1 MSCLWRILLYI
12 SFIPSNDQKMW
23 AFKHKNYEAQKKV
36 IAIIFMDRAIKNS
49 TNQHILNLLA
59 QGKQII
65 EKYEDKYLEGE
76 AKDILKNELEK
87 VRDELVDI
95 QNRRILDL
103 INKHQTLDNLQQEE
117 YKVQNE
123 MTDLIMKI
131 NELIGS
137 EAW

>member
-1 MSCLWRILLYI
+1 
-12 SFIPSNDQKMW
+12 
-23 AFKHKNYEAQKKV
+23 
-36 IAIIFMDRAIKNS
+36 MDRSIKNS

-103 INKHQTLDNLQQEE
+103 IDKHQTLDNLPQEE

-137 EAW
+137 ETW

>member
-1 MSCLWRILLYI
+1 MYMGHE
-12 SFIPSNDQKMW
+12 N
-23 AFKHKNYEAQKKV
+23 
-36 IAIIFMDRAIKNS
+36 KNS
-49 TNQHILNLLA
+49 PDRHILDLLA
-59 QGKQII
+59 QGKQIVK
-65 EKYEDKYLEGE
+65 KYEDKDLQGE
-76 AKDILKNELEK
+76 AKDVLKKELEK

-103 INKHQTLDNLQQEE
+103 IDKHQTLDNMPEEE

-123 MTDLIMKI
+123 ITDLIMKI

>member
-1 MSCLWRILLYI
+1 M
-12 SFIPSNDQKMW
+12 DQTK
-23 AFKHKNYEAQKKV
+23 
-36 IAIIFMDRAIKNS
+36 KNS
-49 TNQHILNLLA
+49 TEQHILDLLA

-103 INKHQTLDNLQQEE
+103 IDKHQTLDNLPQEE

-123 MTDLIMKI
+123 MTEFILKI

-137 EAW
+137 ETW

>member
-1 MSCLWRILLYI
+1 
-12 SFIPSNDQKMW
+12 
-23 AFKHKNYEAQKKV
+23 
-36 IAIIFMDRAIKNS
+36 MDRAIKNS

>member
-1 MSCLWRILLYI
+1 
-12 SFIPSNDQKMW
+12 
-23 AFKHKNYEAQKKV
+23 
-36 IAIIFMDRAIKNS
+36 MDRTIKNS
-49 TNQHILNLLA
+49 NEQHILNLLI

-76 AKDILKNELEK
+76 AKDILKSELEK
-87 VRDELVDI
+87 VRDELVEI

-103 INKHQTLDNLQQEE
+103 IDRHQTLDNLPQEE
-117 YKVQNE
+117 YNVQNE

-137 EAW
+137 ETW

>member
-1 MSCLWRILLYI
+1 M
-12 SFIPSNDQKMW
+12 DQTK
-23 AFKHKNYEAQKKV
+23 
-36 IAIIFMDRAIKNS
+36 KNS
-49 TNQHILNLLA
+49 TEQHILDLLA

-76 AKDILKNELEK
+76 AKDILKNKLEK

-103 INKHQTLDNLQQEE
+103 IDKHQTLDNLPQEE

-131 NELIGS
+131 NEVIGS
-137 EAW
+137 ETW

>member
-1 MSCLWRILLYI
+1 M
-12 SFIPSNDQKMW
+12 DQTKE
-23 AFKHKNYEAQKKV
+23 K
-36 IAIIFMDRAIKNS
+36 S
-49 TNQHILNLLA
+49 TEQHILDLLT

-76 AKDILKNELEK
+76 AKDILENELEK

-103 INKHQTLDNLQQEE
+103 IDKHQTLDNLPQEE

-131 NELIGS
+131 NEVIGS
-137 EAW
+137 ETW

>member
-1 MSCLWRILLYI
+1 
-12 SFIPSNDQKMW
+12 
-23 AFKHKNYEAQKKV
+23 
-36 IAIIFMDRAIKNS
+36 MDRSIKNS

-76 AKDILKNELEK
+76 AKNILKNGLEK

-103 INKHQTLDNLQQEE
+103 IDKHQTLDNLPQEE
-117 YKVQNE
+117 YKIQNE

>member
-1 MSCLWRILLYI
+1 
-12 SFIPSNDQKMW
+12 
-23 AFKHKNYEAQKKV
+23 
-36 IAIIFMDRAIKNS
+36 MDRSIKNS

-103 INKHQTLDNLQQEE
+103 IDKHQTLDNLPQEE
-117 YKVQNE
+117 YKIQNE